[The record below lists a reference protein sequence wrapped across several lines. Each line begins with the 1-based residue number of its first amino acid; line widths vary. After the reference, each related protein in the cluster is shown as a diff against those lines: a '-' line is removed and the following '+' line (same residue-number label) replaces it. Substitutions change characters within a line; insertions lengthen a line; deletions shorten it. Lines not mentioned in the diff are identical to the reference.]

1 MIAVRACIEYN
12 KCMQYTLRKIPRAVD
27 AALRRRAR
35 AEGRSLNAVAVDA
48 LSAGAG
54 LAGEREPRRD
64 LSGIA
69 GTWRED
75 PAFAAAIEAQDQVDE
90 ELWR

>member
-1 MIAVRACIEYN
+1 
-12 KCMQYTLRKIPRAVD
+12 MQYTLRKIPRAVD

-48 LSAGAG
+48 LAAGAG
-54 LAGEREPRRD
+54 LAGHREARRD
-64 LSGIA
+64 LSDIA

-75 PAFAAAIEAQDQVDE
+75 PAFAAAIEAQDQVDDA
-90 ELWR
+90 LWK

>member
-1 MIAVRACIEYN
+1 
-12 KCMQYTLRKIPRAVD
+12 MQYTLRKIPKAVD

-48 LSAGAG
+48 LAAGAG
-54 LAGEREPRRD
+54 LAGHREVQRD
-64 LSGIA
+64 LSDIV

-75 PAFAAAIEAQDQVDE
+75 PAFTAAIEAQDQVDD

>member
-1 MIAVRACIEYN
+1 
-12 KCMQYTLRKIPRAVD
+12 MQYTIRRIPKVVD

-48 LSAGAG
+48 LVSGSGATG
-54 LAGEREPRRD
+54 HHDVRRD
-64 LSGIA
+64 LTGVA

-75 PAFAAAIEAQDQVDE
+75 REMAAALRDQDRIDE
-90 ELWR
+90 SLWK